1 MLAKILQMRKTYL
14 EEEYFD
20 QDWEPMV
27 LKGKRADFAP
37 PTKHAPTF
45 GAQLIE
51 ARRLAQETQHSV
63 AQSVGVP
70 LTTLESWEKDVTK
83 PTKSQLVRLNRV
95 LRCDKKLK

>member
-1 MLAKILQMRKTYL
+1 MPKTHL
-14 EEEYFD
+14 CDEYFD
-20 QDWEPMV
+20 QDWEPVV
-27 LKGKRADFAP
+27 LSGRTNTTAP
-37 PTKHAPTF
+37 QEKVTMF

-70 LTTLESWEKDVTK
+70 LATVEAWERNEKRPNK
-83 PTKSQLVRLNRV
+83 AQLVRLNRV